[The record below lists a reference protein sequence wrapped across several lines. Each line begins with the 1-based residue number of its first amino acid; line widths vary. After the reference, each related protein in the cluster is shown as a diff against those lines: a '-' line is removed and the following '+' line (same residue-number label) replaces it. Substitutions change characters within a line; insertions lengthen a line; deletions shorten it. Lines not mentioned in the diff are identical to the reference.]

1 MPSLLASRSRPRGSK
16 ADSVRAEGPRPSI
29 AVIGDIVASRRVG
42 QAQRSLVQ
50 RQLEGL
56 VTTLNARYRRAI
68 AARFL
73 VTLGDEFQG
82 VLRRGAAVPQ
92 PHCGRVS
99 P

>member
-16 ADSVRAEGPRPSI
+16 ADTVRAEGPRPSI

-82 VLRRGAAVPQ
+82 G
-92 PHCGRVS
+92 
-99 P
+99 